1 MRTVKGA
8 AGLGVNVRLALAGLH
23 NGSQGSRP
31 CLALPSPGGSHNR
44 SFPAVSACLL
54 FTLHH
59 FYFLLP
65 RPTSPPA
72 MCARCQALALLIP
85 EPCMWLKYEAGSAAK
100 PQDCNGALAEENRP
114 LFWVLEVDAG
124 R

>member
-1 MRTVKGA
+1 M
-8 AGLGVNVRLALAGLH
+8 
-23 NGSQGSRP
+23 S
-31 CLALPSPGGSHNR
+31 
-44 SFPAVSACLL
+44 AVYTTPLL
-54 FTLHH
+54 FSPPSLH
-59 FYFLLP
+59 P
-65 RPTSPPA
+65 ACPTSPPA

-100 PQDCNGALAEENRP
+100 PQDRNGALAEENRP